1 MQVQEPKEKPVEH
14 QEQKEF
20 GYDSGYQS
28 EILQNSSYQ
37 KIRNSLL
44 YLMKQTTTIL
54 ENMPPAQFP
63 QTDLVLLT
71 ADKVNEV
78 INHFDRLQS
87 RISDTHSKV
96 LVTGDLNAGKSTFV
110 NTLLR
115 RQVVPDDQEPCT
127 ALFVEVVDK
136 SDNNGIEE
144 VHAISD
150 PAIYSREN
158 PDSYIKIPVG
168 DLREH
173 VENDESSYPLM
184 KVYVKDNRNKSSLLH
199 NGIVDIS
206 LIDSPGLNIDS
217 MKTTSLFSKQEEI
230 DVIVFV
236 VNAENHFT
244 LSGKEFLETAT
255 KEKAYVFI
263 VVNRFDSIKRKDR
276 NKKDILEQIRSI
288 SQTTFDEAENL
299 VHFVSCRQVFQYY
312 TGGVE
317 PTADN
322 WIPDFERLESC
333 LRTFILEKRTKS
345 KLAPAKVYLGNVLS
359 DLETISNYNIQFHD
373 AESFNLKNE
382 LGSIGP
388 IYERMKSL
396 KEKYFVDSE
405 KNIDALTKEISD
417 FSEKTLR
424 NFIEEWNGAVQVW
437 QYAHELR
444 LVVSRLAFIRLRSC
458 HTFAQEKC
466 LDYVRKITVAAK
478 DCVPSEIEFDES
490 PLHEGLELRSQGSLL
505 DLSDHSLFDSAD
517 RFEIIK
523 DFVPALGMVSAGVL
537 GYRSLVTGIL
547 KSQSHS
553 FSRIA
558 KLAVTGLAIT
568 GVGLLIFK
576 LSDMKATVQSKLTK
590 KLKQY
595 FKDSTFVETNSH
607 YITSTSNRLVRT
619 GVNEFQR
626 RFQYSMDEQE
636 RKFNLQ
642 NAAKPIENPLP
653 TIGFSKII
661 VSKLD
666 TEYTVMDCSG
676 KSSFRRIWGLVDS
689 YDALVFV
696 VDVTDKD
703 RMSIVKD
710 ELEQFIQHKRK
721 RRIPILILAN
731 KTDLADGLTPSECST
746 ALSLDSIKDRAW
758 TIIPCSASDGK
769 GLLEAIKWLGTILN
783 KF

>member
-1 MQVQEPKEKPVEH
+1 MQVEETKEKPVE
-14 QEQKEF
+14 QTEQQAF

-54 ENMPPAQFP
+54 ENMPAAQFP

-71 ADKVNEV
+71 ADRVNEV
-78 INHFDRLQS
+78 INHFDRLQV

-144 VHAISD
+144 VHAIPD
-150 PAIYSREN
+150 PAVYSKDNAETFV
-158 PDSYIKIPVG
+158 KIPVE

-173 VENDESSYPLM
+173 VENDESSHPLM

-276 NKKDILEQIRSI
+276 NKRDILEQIRSI
-288 SQTTFDEAENL
+288 SQTTFDEADNL

-312 TGGVE
+312 TAGVQ
-317 PTADN
+317 PSADN

-333 LRTFILEKRTKS
+333 LRSFILEKRTKS

-359 DLETISNYNIQFHD
+359 DLETISNYNIQYHD
-373 AESFNLKNE
+373 AESFNLANE
-382 LGSIGP
+382 LGTIGP
-388 IYERMKSL
+388 IYQKMKLL

-405 KNIDALTKEISD
+405 KNIDVLAKEISD
-417 FSEKTLR
+417 FSDKTLL
-424 NFIEEWNGAVQVW
+424 NFIEEFELFMDTVEWNGAIQVW

-466 LDYVRKITVAAK
+466 LDYVRKISSAAK
-478 DCVPSEIEFDES
+478 ECVPQDIDLDEA

-523 DFVPALGMVSAGVL
+523 DFIPALGMVSAGVL

-576 LSDMKATVQSKLTK
+576 LSDMKATVQSKLTT

-595 FKDSTFVETNSH
+595 FKDSSFVESNSH
-607 YITSTSNRLVRT
+607 YISSTSHRLLRT
-619 GVNEFQR
+619 GVNDFQR
-626 RFQYSMDEQE
+626 KFQYSMDEQE

-642 NAAKPIENPLP
+642 NAAKSKAEEESRI
-653 TIGFSKII
+653 FSNI
-661 VSKLD
+661 
-666 TEYTVMDCSG
+666 Y
-676 KSSFRRIWGLVDS
+676 
-689 YDALVFV
+689 
-696 VDVTDKD
+696 
-703 RMSIVKD
+703 
-710 ELEQFIQHKRK
+710 KR
-721 RRIPILILAN
+721 AV
-731 KTDLADGLTPSECST
+731 
-746 ALSLDSIKDRAW
+746 SIKQE
-758 TIIPCSASDGK
+758 
-769 GLLEAIKWLGTILN
+769 LEAISLE
-783 KF
+783 

>member
-1 MQVQEPKEKPVEH
+1 MQKEINETPAIER

-44 YLMKQTTTIL
+44 FLLKQTTTLL

-63 QTDLVLLT
+63 HTDLVLLT
-71 ADKVNEV
+71 ADRVNEV
-78 INHFDRLQS
+78 INHFDRLQT
-87 RISDTHSKV
+87 RISDTHSRV
-96 LVTGDLNAGKSTFV
+96 LVTGDLNA
-110 NTLLR
+110 
-115 RQVVPDDQEPCT
+115 VVPDDQEPCT

-150 PAIYSREN
+150 PAVYSRDN
-158 PDSYIKIPVG
+158 PDSYITIPVG

-173 VENDESSYPLM
+173 VENEESNYPLM

-199 NGIVDIS
+199 NGIIDIS

-288 SQTTFDEAENL
+288 SQTTFDEADNL
-299 VHFVSCRQVFQYY
+299 VHFVSSRQVFQYY
-312 TGGVE
+312 NAGVE
-317 PTADN
+317 PSADN
-322 WIPDFERLESC
+322 WVPDFERLENC

-359 DLETISNYNIQFHD
+359 DLEAISNYNIQYHD
-373 AESFNLKNE
+373 AESFNLSNE
-382 LGSIGP
+382 LGSIAP
-388 IYERMKSL
+388 VYENMKTLKDIYL
-396 KEKYFVDSE
+396 NDSDR
-405 KNIDALTKEISD
+405 NIENIVNEISE
-417 FSEKTLR
+417 FSNKTLN
-424 NFIEEWNGAVQVW
+424 NFIEEFELFMDTIEWNGAVQVW

-466 LDYVRKITVAAK
+466 LEYSSKISSAAK
-478 DCVPSEIEFDES
+478 ECSLPNDITLDEG

-523 DFVPALGMVSAGVL
+523 DFVPALGMVSAGVF
-537 GYRSLVTGIL
+537 GYRSLVTAVL
-547 KSQSHS
+547 KSHS
-553 FSRIA
+553 LSRLA
-558 KLAVTGLAIT
+558 KLAVAGLAIT

-576 LSDMKATVQSKLTK
+576 LSDMKATVQSKLSK
-590 KLKQY
+590 KLRQY
-595 FKDSTFVETNSH
+595 FKDSSFVHSNSH
-607 YITSTSNRLVRT
+607 YITSTSQRLLRT
-619 GVNEFQR
+619 GVNDFQR
-626 RFQYSMDEQE
+626 KFQYSMDEQE
-636 RKFNLQ
+636 RKFNQQ
-642 NAAKPIENPLP
+642 NAAKSKAEEE
-653 TIGFSKII
+653 SKI
-661 VSKLD
+661 
-666 TEYTVMDCSG
+666 
-676 KSSFRRIWGLVDS
+676 FRNI
-689 YDALVFV
+689 Y
-696 VDVTDKD
+696 
-703 RMSIVKD
+703 
-710 ELEQFIQHKRK
+710 KR
-721 RRIPILILAN
+721 
-731 KTDLADGLTPSECST
+731 T
-746 ALSLDSIKDRAW
+746 A
-758 TIIPCSASDGK
+758 
-769 GLLEAIKWLGTILN
+769 AIKQELQSISLE
-783 KF
+783 